1 MKKFALFAFNG
12 EPMCFAHVLLN
23 AFDFKDKGHEV
34 LIVIEGSATRLVKDL
49 HEDES
54 LPFAK
59 LYKKAVAQGLVHAVC
74 EACAQKM
81 GSKESA
87 IDQGLALA
95 GEMNGHPSM
104 SRYIKEGFEIVTF

>member
-1 MKKFALFAFNG
+1 MKTIALFAFNG

-23 AFDFKDKGHEV
+23 AFDFKERGHDAR
-34 LIVIEGSATRLVKDL
+34 IIMEGSATRLVKDL

-59 LYKKAVAQGLVHAVC
+59 LYKKAVTDGLIDGVC
-74 EACAQKM
+74 EACSQKM

-87 IDQGLALA
+87 LEQGLRLL
-95 GEMNGHPSM
+95 GEMKGHPSIA
-104 SRYIKEGFEIVTF
+104 RYLDEGFEVMTF

>member
-1 MKKFALFAFNG
+1 MKKIALFAFNG

-23 AFDFKDKGHEV
+23 AFDMKQKGIDV
-34 LIVIEGSATRLVKDL
+34 RIVMEGSATRLVKDL

-59 LYKKAVAQGLVHAVC
+59 LYTKAVAAGLIDAVC
-74 EACAQKM
+74 DACSAKM

-87 IDQGLALA
+87 VAQGLKLSS
-95 GEMNGHPSM
+95 EMSGHPSV
-104 SRYIKEGFEIVTF
+104 SRYLEEGFEVMTF

>member
-1 MKKFALFAFNG
+1 MKKIVLFAFNG

-23 AFDFKDKGHEV
+23 AFDMIENDYDAR
-34 LIVIEGSATRLVKDL
+34 IVMEGSATRLVKDL

-59 LYKKAVAQGLVHAVC
+59 LYKKAVAAGLIDAVC
-74 EACAQKM
+74 DACSGKM

-87 IDQGLALA
+87 IKQGLKLI
-95 GEMNGHPSM
+95 GEMSGHPSIA
-104 SRYIKEGFEIVTF
+104 RYLEEGFEVMTF

>member
-1 MKKFALFAFNG
+1 MKKLVLFAFNG

-23 AFDFKDKGHEV
+23 AFDLRERGHEAR
-34 LIVIEGSATRLVKDL
+34 IVMEGSATRLIKDL

-59 LYKKAVAQGLVHAVC
+59 PYEKAVQEGLIDAVC

-87 IDQGLALA
+87 QAQGLKLV
-95 GEMNGHPSM
+95 GEMKGHPSIA
-104 SRYIKEGFEIVTF
+104 RYLEEGFEVMNF